1 MCEQPEGLL
10 NFCRIYNLYEI
21 ILPSWL
27 SSLTYLMSAIT
38 LAFAVINM
46 LIISTALYTWFE
58 RRTLARF
65 QSRIGPNRWGP
76 FGLLQPIADVVKAI
90 TKEDTVP
97 ESADKIVFNLAPI
110 LLLIT
115 TLLVI
120 VVIPLGPDSFMGSLN
135 IGVIFII
142 GVTSINTIAIFM
154 GGWASRNKYAMFGAM
169 RSVAMLITYEI
180 PMGIAIVGILL
191 LSNSLALSDIVMSQT
206 IPFFIVQPIG
216 FFVFFAASI
225 AEISRT
231 PFDQIEA
238 ESELGSGFH
247 TEYSGIK
254 FAIITL
260 AEFMA
265 PIISAI
271 IITTLYLGGFKGP
284 NILPAE
290 FWFAIKVF
298 ILIFFMLWIR
308 ATWPRLRIDQIM
320 NFAWK
325 PLFGL
330 GLFNLFATAIEI
342 IVFQDNATG
351 FISTS
356 DYWIISGI
364 NWMFAIVL
372 FFAITQIM
380 GSKNKEKIKHS
391 YEANIVR

>member
-10 NFCRIYNLYEI
+10 NFFRIYNLYEI

-76 FGLLQPIADVVKAI
+76 FGLLQPIADVIKAI
-90 TKEDTVP
+90 TKEDTVR

-191 LSNSLALSDIVMSQT
+191 LSNNISFIRVFNF
-206 IPFFIVQPIG
+206 FFI
-216 FFVFFAASI
+216 SI
-225 AEISRT
+225 T
-231 PFDQIEA
+231 HN
-238 ESELGSGFH
+238 LGYG
-247 TEYSGIK
+247 K
-254 FAIITL
+254 
-260 AEFMA
+260 
-265 PIISAI
+265 
-271 IITTLYLGGFKGP
+271 K
-284 NILPAE
+284 
-290 FWFAIKVF
+290 
-298 ILIFFMLWIR
+298 
-308 ATWPRLRIDQIM
+308 
-320 NFAWK
+320 
-325 PLFGL
+325 
-330 GLFNLFATAIEI
+330 
-342 IVFQDNATG
+342 
-351 FISTS
+351 
-356 DYWIISGI
+356 
-364 NWMFAIVL
+364 
-372 FFAITQIM
+372 
-380 GSKNKEKIKHS
+380 
-391 YEANIVR
+391 

>member
-1 MCEQPEGLL
+1 
-10 NFCRIYNLYEI
+10 
-21 ILPSWL
+21 
-27 SSLTYLMSAIT
+27 
-38 LAFAVINM
+38 
-46 LIISTALYTWFE
+46 
-58 RRTLARF
+58 
-65 QSRIGPNRWGP
+65 
-76 FGLLQPIADVVKAI
+76 
-90 TKEDTVP
+90 
-97 ESADKIVFNLAPI
+97 
-110 LLLIT
+110 
-115 TLLVI
+115 
-120 VVIPLGPDSFMGSLN
+120 
-135 IGVIFII
+135 
-142 GVTSINTIAIFM
+142 
-154 GGWASRNKYAMFGAM
+154 MF
-169 RSVAMLITYEI
+169 
-180 PMGIAIVGILL
+180 
-191 LSNSLALSDIVMSQT
+191 
-206 IPFFIVQPIG
+206 
-216 FFVFFAASI
+216 FFAASI

-380 GSKNKEKIKHS
+380 GNRNKEKIKHS